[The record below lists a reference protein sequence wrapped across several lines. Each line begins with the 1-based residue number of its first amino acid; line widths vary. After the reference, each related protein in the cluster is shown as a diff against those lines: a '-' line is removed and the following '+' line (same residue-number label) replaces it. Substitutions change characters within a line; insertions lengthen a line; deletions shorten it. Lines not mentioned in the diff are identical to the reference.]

1 MGYLGNVPATS
12 FETVRKQV
20 STTNSG
26 TTITLDFPVTNV
38 QDILVTVDAVV
49 QSYDNYSI
57 TSGNI
62 LNLGGTL
69 NNNRVEILYVGR
81 TFGSVNAPDNSVTT
95 AQLQNNAITT
105 QKINDGAITSAKQDV
120 LANPYGKQLFHVRDE
135 KAQDT
140 HGGASSAGANT
151 RDLNTVKT
159 NEITGASLSSNQVTL
174 PAGTYYAEGSAPVY
188 KANYTH
194 CYLHNVTDSATE
206 LVGSTQYAINLY
218 NGYQTGTFC
227 GRFTISAQKTF
238 EVRSYTL
245 AGLATFGL
253 GLSALDINISVFA
266 DLRIWR
272 IS

>member
-1 MGYLGNVPATS
+1 MGTVFVDNIKHQSSQGSGTITVGAS
-12 FETVRKQV
+12 GETVAPASGVMTKLGVFENQLLHV
-20 STTNSG
+20 S
-26 TTITLDFPVTNV
+26 
-38 QDILVTVDAVV
+38 
-49 QSYDNYSI
+49 
-57 TSGNI
+57 
-62 LNLGGTL
+62 
-69 NNNRVEILYVGR
+69 
-81 TFGSVNAPDNSVTT
+81 
-95 AQLQNNAITT
+95 
-105 QKINDGAITSAKQDV
+105 
-120 LANPYGKQLFHVRDE
+120 DE

-206 LVGSTQYAINLY
+206 LVGSTQYGISNY

-245 AGLATFGL
+245 NPLATFGL
-253 GLSALDINISVFA
+253 GLKALDINISVFA

>member
-1 MGYLGNVPATS
+1 MSDIFVDNIKHQSSQGSGTITVGAS
-12 FETVRKQV
+12 GETVAPA
-20 STTNSG
+20 SG
-26 TTITLDFPVTNV
+26 VMTK
-38 QDILVTVDAVV
+38 
-49 QSYDNYSI
+49 
-57 TSGNI
+57 
-62 LNLGGTL
+62 LGVFE
-69 NNNRVEILYVGR
+69 N
-81 TFGSVNAPDNSVTT
+81 
-95 AQLQNNAITT
+95 QL
-105 QKINDGAITSAKQDV
+105 
-120 LANPYGKQLFHVRDE
+120 LHVRDE

-140 HGGASSAGANT
+140 HGGSSSAGANT

-194 CYLHNVTDSATE
+194 CYLYNVTDSATE
-206 LVGSTQYAINLY
+206 LVGSTQYAINTY

-253 GLSALDINISVFA
+253 GLKALDINISVFA